1 MTSSRPNL
9 RGSSCG
15 AIPSI
20 SAIIER
26 PLIPPPI
33 RLSCRS
39 HSSRDG
45 GYDFAI
51 HPDLRADG
59 APVIWLAHLNP
70 GAVLVAPAPEP
81 FRSAGPVGVLP
92 PTFARRAADG
102 EHWIINDGY
111 GRLPALLIGGTS
123 PDLPA
128 AVVIPFD
135 TDFATRT
142 DAALRLWR
150 LLAGRRHRRPPDRL
164 TPQRR
169 HRLGL
174 SLRALDARLA
184 GEPYRVIA
192 AGLFSDAHIP
202 AGRGWKT
209 HDLRNRTIRVVRA
222 GMELMQGGYLDLL
235 RE

>member
-1 MTSSRPNL
+1 M

-92 PTFARRAADG
+92 PTF
-102 EHWIINDGY
+102 
-111 GRLPALLIGGTS
+111 GGTS

-209 HDLRNRTIRVVRA
+209 HDLRDRTIRVVRA

>member
-1 MTSSRPNL
+1 M

-15 AIPSI
+15 AIRSI

-33 RLSCRS
+33 RLTCRS

-45 GYDFAI
+45 GYDFAV
-51 HPDLRADG
+51 HPDLRADS

-81 FRSAGPVGVLP
+81 FRSAGPVSVFP

-111 GRLPALLIGGTS
+111 GRLPALLIGGTN

-128 AVVIPFD
+128 AVVIPLD
-135 TDFATRT
+135 ADFVKRT

-150 LLAGRRHRRPPDRL
+150 FVIGRPRGRLPDRL
-164 TPQRR
+164 TRLRR
-169 HRLGL
+169 YRVVLM
-174 SLRALDARLA
+174 LRALDGHLA

-192 AGLFSDAHIP
+192 AGLFGDARLP
-202 AGRGWKT
+202 AGPGWKT
-209 HDLRNRTIRVVRA
+209 HDLRDRTIRLVRA